1 MLTSGTGPQGP
12 VEVPPDARVD
22 LSHED
27 GQLRG
32 TAACNSYFADV
43 AVDGASITIGGV
55 GATEMGCDEPRMA
68 AESAYLAAL
77 PEVTEVVRD
86 GETLTLS
93 GDGAELVFTLE
104 PPEPDAP
111 LVGTTWLLDTLVVG
125 DAASTVQGDPAT
137 LELADDRTFLASTG
151 CRSLVGSW
159 SRDRGTVAF
168 TDVSVDDVECPAR
181 LAGQDGHVVD
191 VLSSTDVQVEVA
203 GTRLTLTDGGHGL
216 GYSAPGR

>member
-1 MLTSGTGPQGP
+1 MLAWTW
-12 VEVPPDARVD
+12 
-22 LSHED
+22 SHED

-32 TAACNSYFADV
+32 TAACNSYFAD
-43 AVDGASITIGGV
+43 APSTGPSITIGGV

-86 GETLTLS
+86 GETLTLW
-93 GDGAELVFTLE
+93 GDEAELVFTLE

-111 LVGTTWLLDTLVVG
+111 LVGTDLAPRHAGGRRRRQHRAGRPGHARARRRPHLPRLDPGRPVAGRVVVPRPWDG
-125 DAASTVQGDPAT
+125 RLHGREA
-137 LELADDRTFLASTG
+137 RTTSSALP
-151 CRSLVGSW
+151 V
-159 SRDRGTVAF
+159 
-168 TDVSVDDVECPAR
+168 

-203 GTRLTLTDGGHGL
+203 ELRLTLTDGGHGL